1 MSDAVLFIRRYSIGA
16 FIIHFVNIQTLVV
29 FVLFEGLF
37 CCDRFI

>member
-16 FIIHFVNIQTLVV
+16 FIIHLVNIQTIDV

>member
-16 FIIHFVNIQTLVV
+16 FIVHLVNIQTIVV
-29 FVLFEGLF
+29 VLFEGLF